1 MPQAATFMNSLQ
13 TECEAPSPRG
23 LLGHWPLTRQAICL
37 WLLEATSIK
46 LLRTGARTTFASGL
60 FDPGALAFDSAGNLF
75 VADRGFDYD
84 FVSDAAVYKF
94 TPSGLRSTVASQN
107 DKVQVSPGGLAI
119 DSADNLFVANGV
131 IPGSILKFT
140 PSGVRTTFAAR
151 MVTALAFQ
159 PTLTPTPTAAISD
172 FNGDG
177 HSDYVLYNRF

>member
-107 DKVQVSPGGLAI
+107 NQIHYPVPQALAI
-119 DSADNLFVANGV
+119 DGADNLFVGWANA
-131 IPGSILKFT
+131 GSGAVYKFT
-140 PSGVRTTFAAR
+140 PGGVRTIFAAR

-159 PTLTPTPTAAISD
+159 
-172 FNGDG
+172 
-177 HSDYVLYNRF
+177 